1 MREPRRG
8 GGGRREVRRKG
19 GRGSRSGRGAGG
31 MRSAP
36 GWGRLGVVVQG
47 GVPTGGARGG
57 LQVGGGKEPEKQ
69 GEMLRQ
75 GQGCWVKGGWGGP
88 AERRAKAVN

>member
-1 MREPRRG
+1 
-8 GGGRREVRRKG
+8 
-19 GRGSRSGRGAGG
+19 

-47 GVPTGGARGG
+47 GAPTGGAQGRPRSRGG
-57 LQVGGGKEPEKQ
+57 GGAEPKEQ
-69 GEMLRQ
+69 GEMQRQ